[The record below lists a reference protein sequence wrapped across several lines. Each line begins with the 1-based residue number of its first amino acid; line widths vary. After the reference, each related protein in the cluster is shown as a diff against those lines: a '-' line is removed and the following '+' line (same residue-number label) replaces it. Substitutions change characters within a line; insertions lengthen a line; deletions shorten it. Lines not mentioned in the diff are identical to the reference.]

1 MGMGKGT
8 SLGEALESLVHG
20 LDATGPV
27 EMRGLRSVGDGVLHT
42 VQDDPTNAVGEH

>member
-1 MGMGKGT
+1 MGKGT